1 MSIKYIKESI
11 ELAQEKRDKDLFE
24 FFKKQAEEK
33 KMDNTDGN
41 MHALAQY
48 ERETEKKELALAN
61 LENFIENEIQYLAK
75 DISSIID
82 MVQDYADDLGIDRDF
97 ALDEVL
103 RQIRESV

>member
-1 MSIKYIKESI
+1 MLEHYIWNYNI
-11 ELAQEKRDKDLFE
+11 GWR
-24 FFKKQAEEK
+24 K

-48 ERETEKKELALAN
+48 ERETEKKELALAK
-61 LENFIENEIQYLAK
+61 LESFTENELQYVVES
-75 DISSIID
+75 ISSIID

>member
-1 MSIKYIKESI
+1 
-11 ELAQEKRDKDLFE
+11 
-24 FFKKQAEEK
+24 
-33 KMDNTDGN
+33 MDNTDGN

-48 ERETEKKELALAN
+48 ERETEKKEIALAK
-61 LENFIENEIQYLAK
+61 LESFTENELQYVVES
-75 DISSIID
+75 ISSIID